1 MRARQL
7 IAAILGAAV
16 LMVAS
21 PAAADDRPGGSG
33 GAYVDP
39 GGDPTAV
46 AADGGSGGGSS
57 GGSTGGSAENP
68 CPWRVVVADDF
79 AFPMYDPI
87 TGEPQHSATGRWLG
101 RWCDG
106 DGGLFGYFV
115 KPEGGLVDPNQLAL
129 DALASVTIASPAIRT
144 SPSEHGSLY
153 VQVPTW
159 LWLEQSWWQ
168 PYEATANAGRVS
180 STVRATPVATRWSL
194 GDGNS
199 VSCRGP
205 GTPWRPGLPEDGSTC
220 THTYR
225 SSSATNPGG
234 TFHIEATVTIEVSWT
249 TNVPGGGGRLPAI
262 TRTSTVDVEV
272 GEIQAIGTRE
282 GQ

>member
-1 MRARQL
+1 MRARFL
-7 IAAILGAAV
+7 IAAIVGAAA
-16 LMVAS
+16 LTMAS
-21 PAAADDRPGGSG
+21 PAAADDRPGS

-46 AADGGSGGGSS
+46 ATDGGSGGGGSSGSS
-57 GGSTGGSAENP
+57 GGASAPDP
-68 CPWRVVVADDF
+68 CPWRVVVDDDF
-79 AFPMYDPI
+79 AFAMYHPV

-106 DGGLFGYFV
+106 QGGLFGFFLR
-115 KPEGGLVDPNQLAL
+115 PEGGLVDPYQLAL
-129 DALASVTIASPAIRT
+129 DALASVSIGPPEIRT
-144 SPSEHGSLY
+144 SPSEDGSLY

-159 LWLEQSWWQ
+159 LWLDQSWWQ

-180 STVRATPVATRWSL
+180 STVRAAPVATSWTL

-205 GTPWRPGLPEDGSTC
+205 GTPWRSGMPEDASNC

-225 SSSATNPGG
+225 SSSASRPGG

-249 TNVPGGGGRLPAI
+249 TNVPGGGGTLPGINRA
-262 TRTSTVDVEV
+262 SGVDVEV
-272 GEIQAIGTRE
+272 GEIQAIGTQE

>member
-1 MRARQL
+1 MRTRAV
-7 IAAILGAAV
+7 IAAIVGVAA
-16 LMVAS
+16 LMAAS
-21 PAAADDRPGGSG
+21 PAAADDRPGG

-46 AADGGSGGGSS
+46 ATDGDSGGGGSGGSS
-57 GGSTGGSAENP
+57 GGASVPDP
-68 CPWRVVVADDF
+68 CPWRVVVDDDF
-79 AFPMYDPI
+79 AFAMYHPV

-106 DGGLFGYFV
+106 QGGLFGFFLR
-115 KPEGGLVDPNQLAL
+115 PEGGLVDPYQLAL
-129 DALASVTIASPAIRT
+129 GALASVSIAPPEIRT
-144 SPSEHGSLY
+144 SPSEDGSLY

-159 LWLEQSWWQ
+159 LWLDQSWWQ

-180 STVRATPVATRWSL
+180 STVRAAPVATSWTL

-225 SSSATNPGG
+225 SSSATSRGG

-249 TNVPGGGGRLPAI
+249 TNVPGGGGTLPAM

-272 GEIQAIGTRE
+272 GEIQAIGTQE

>member
-1 MRARQL
+1 MRARFL
-7 IAAILGAAV
+7 IAAITGVVALV
-16 LMVAS
+16 TAS

-46 AADGGSGGGSS
+46 AGDGGTGGSS
-57 GGSTGGSAENP
+57 GGPSGGASGENP

-79 AFPMYDPI
+79 AFTVYHPI
-87 TGEPQHSATGRWLG
+87 TGEPQHSTTGRWLG

-106 DGGLFGYFV
+106 QGGIFGFFLR
-115 KPEGGLVDPNQLAL
+115 PEGDLVDPYQLAL
-129 DALASVTIASPAIRT
+129 DALASVRIAPPEIRT
-144 SPSEHGSLY
+144 SPSERGRLY
-153 VQVPTW
+153 VQVSTW
-159 LWLEQSWWQ
+159 LWIDRSWWQ

-180 STVRATPVATRWSL
+180 STVRATPVATNWRL

-205 GTPWRPGLPEDGSTC
+205 GTPWRPGLPEDGSSC
-220 THTYR
+220 THTYL
-225 SSSATNPGG
+225 SSSATRPGG
-234 TFHIEATVTIEVSWT
+234 TFRIEATVAIEVSWA
-249 TNVPGGGGRLPAI
+249 TNVPGGGGSLPAI
-262 TRTSTVDVEV
+262 DRTSTVDVEV
-272 GEIQAIGTRE
+272 GEIQAIGTQE